1 MTCNSTHADV
11 KKESQP
17 KLAWGE
23 VKEEPPQSNGP
34 QPQLRK
40 ESGQAMKVPQINKSL
55 EEPKISSMYNNNIII
70 ITAIHYCIGKK
81 IMLWIINFILVQ
93 VQ

>member
-40 ESGQAMKVPQINKSL
+40 ESGQAVKVPQTNKSL
-55 EEPKISSMYNNNIII
+55 EEPKISSMYNNNIIR
-70 ITAIHYCIGKK
+70 AIQY
-81 IMLWIINFILVQ
+81 
-93 VQ
+93 

>member
-17 KLAWGE
+17 KLAWGA
-23 VKEEPPQSNGP
+23 VKEEPLQSNGP

-40 ESGQAMKVPQINKSL
+40 ESGQAVKVPQINKSL
-55 EEPKISSMYNNNIII
+55 EEPKISSMCNNNII

-81 IMLWIINFILVQ
+81 INK
-93 VQ
+93 

>member
-1 MTCNSTHADV
+1 MTCNSTHADI

-23 VKEEPPQSNGP
+23 VKEEALQSNGL

-40 ESGQAMKVPQINKSL
+40 ESGQAVKVPQINKSL
-55 EEPKISSMYNNNIII
+55 EKPKVSSMYII
-70 ITAIHYCIGKK
+70 ITAIHYCIGKED
-81 IMLWIINFILVQ
+81 NAVDY
-93 VQ
+93 